1 MSDEKKELTPEQWE
15 NEVKEKL
22 QEFISNLLSVSKEC
36 NMATKYSYPIK
47 EVYETHI
54 DYDENKIKA
63 AELRIVFNF
72 IDDLPVKDIAF
83 I

>member
-1 MSDEKKELTPEQWE
+1 MSESNLTPEQWE

-47 EVYETHI
+47 EVYETHTE
-54 DYDENKIKA
+54 YDETKLKS

-72 IDDLPVKDIAF
+72 IEELPVKDMVF